1 MSLRQYVGDRF
12 EAKKGIRVFTS
23 LDPVSQDKLEK
34 SIARKVPDLSK
45 TAGNKLEAAAIA
57 VDRNTGEIRA
67 MVGGKR
73 TGYDGFNRAL
83 NASRPIGSLV
93 KPAIYLTALRAA
105 TEVHFGDNIDGHAT
119 ELERQ

>member
-1 MSLRQYVGDRF
+1 DIELKRYVGDRF

-34 SIARKVPDLSK
+34 SIARKVPELSK

-73 TGYDGFNRAL
+73 TGYD
-83 NASRPIGSLV
+83 
-93 KPAIYLTALRAA
+93 
-105 TEVHFGDNIDGHAT
+105 
-119 ELERQ
+119 